1 MKHVFSDRIIL
12 VKDTDPF
19 DNQYLFDV
27 ATDIS
32 SPLEYDM
39 AKLLAPYRNDRVEF
53 GNDYKLW
60 NQVYPGQKE
69 LEIFQEIIEMALNQ
83 NKKIHISNISLREEL
98 EIIREIYERLG
109 YFDAKENRFRLD
121 FKNTPVTI
129 GVNIRNLM
137 YSTKDYKS
145 ERDAICFIPPP
156 REPGHVK
163 SLFAGLNAG
172 IVSTI
177 HINDIFKEKALI
189 QGLITSEKMNLTTLS
204 ASMYENFLAIDFD
217 ANRQELILS

>member
-27 ATDIS
+27 VTDIS
-32 SPLEYDM
+32 SPMEHDM
-39 AKLLAPYRNDRVEF
+39 AKLLVPYQNDRVEF
-53 GNDYKLW
+53 CKDYKLW
-60 NQVYPGQKE
+60 NQVYPGEKE
-69 LEIFQEIIEMALNQ
+69 LQIFQGLVEDALTHKQ
-83 NKKIHISNISLREEL
+83 KIHISNISLREEL
-98 EIIREIYERLG
+98 EIIREIYEELG
-109 YFDAKENRFRLD
+109 YFDAKENRFRVD

-129 GVNIRNLM
+129 GVNIRNLV

-145 ERDAICFIPPP
+145 QRETICFIPPP

-163 SLFAGLNAG
+163 ALFAGLNAG

-177 HINDIFKEKALI
+177 HINDSIKEKALI
-189 QGLITSEKMNLTTLS
+189 QGLISGEKMNLTTLS
-204 ASMYENFLAIDFD
+204 AAMYENFLAIGFD
-217 ANRQELILS
+217 INRQELILS